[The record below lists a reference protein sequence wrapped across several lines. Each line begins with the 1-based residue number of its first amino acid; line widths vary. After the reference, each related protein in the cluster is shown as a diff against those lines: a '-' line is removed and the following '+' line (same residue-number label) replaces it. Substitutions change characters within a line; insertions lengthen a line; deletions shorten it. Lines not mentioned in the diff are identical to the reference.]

1 MNHINYINYHKQQK
15 SKTSSDGICLGEPL
29 GCFCNVGYH
38 LHFAVAEKLETRNEK
53 WEMITC
59 QYNLLFSIFKLFI
72 CQQCNNGFAY

>member
-29 GCFCNVGYH
+29 GGFCNVGYH

-53 WEMITC
+53 
-59 QYNLLFSIFKLFI
+59 
-72 CQQCNNGFAY
+72 